1 MKNIILFIILFI
13 FTGCPKIN
21 GIPKAKDWADGAIGM
36 NYYESIKSE
45 KNKSGDPY
53 VQNWRDK
60 RINKDYYLTNGNL
73 IHVHPIRRDC
83 LIHWEI
89 DKDTNKIIG
98 YKFEGN
104 RCY

>member
-1 MKNIILFIILFI
+1 MKNIILFIIIYLMFI
-13 FTGCPKIN
+13 FTGCSSLPMKTYANTWLKANIN
-21 GIPKAKDWADGAIGM
+21 EYRQA
-36 NYYESIKSE
+36 E
-45 KNKSGDPY
+45 KNHSGDPY